1 MKRKKKTPQVR
12 ILKKSS
18 VNYTFIENI
27 TPQTNTKK
35 ESDTKKKEN
44 RFVRNVVKDD
54 TITKIHYK
62 SNSSSPK
69 SQQNHSPVYE

>member
-1 MKRKKKTPQVR
+1 MKRKKKTSKVR

-18 VNYTFIENI
+18 VNYTFVENI
-27 TPQTNTKK
+27 TLQTSVEK
-35 ESDTKKKEN
+35 ENDTKKKEN

-54 TITKIHYK
+54 TTTKNHYK
-62 SNSSSPK
+62 SNSRSPK